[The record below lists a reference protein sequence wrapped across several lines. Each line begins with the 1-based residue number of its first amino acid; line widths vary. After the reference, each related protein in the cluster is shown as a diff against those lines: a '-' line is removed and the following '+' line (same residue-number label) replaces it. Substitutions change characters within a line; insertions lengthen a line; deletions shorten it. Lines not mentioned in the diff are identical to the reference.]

1 MQVKS
6 DPKVNPLENG
16 TSRLLQVE
24 PDKAVR
30 LVPATF
36 LILERERTH
45 PQAVSSSCFMVDSQR
60 TGTFG
65 SALPFRS
72 HFNSPGILRPAVA
85 TLQDGQLMPR
95 KAGEAVGLRTT
106 ANSRP
111 RSNLYP

>member
-1 MQVKS
+1 M
-6 DPKVNPLENG
+6 
-16 TSRLLQVE
+16 
-24 PDKAVR
+24 KAVQNKR
-30 LVPATF
+30 TAVTPSTKTGCIVSTMTCHSSLPATF
-36 LILERERTH
+36 LILESERTH
-45 PQAVSSSCFMVDSQR
+45 PQAVSSSCFIVDSQR

-72 HFNSPGILRPAVA
+72 HINSPGILRPAVA

-95 KAGEAVGLRTT
+95 EAGEAVLLRTT